1 MEEIKAN
8 AIHHHTLSQM
18 NSSQRRLY
26 NSTLDGL
33 QTTASMGF
41 RETEPEVPSFHDQP
55 ILRKEVEAAVQS
67 LKKGKSAGTDNIP
80 AELVQAGG
88 EDLITVLTTIYKKLW
103 QAKENG
109 QPRGPSP

>member
-33 QTTASMGF
+33 QTNASMGF
-41 RETEPEVPSFHDQP
+41 RETEPEVPSLHDQP

-67 LKKGKSAGTDNIP
+67 LKTGKSTGVNNIQ
-80 AELVQAGG
+80 AELVQTGG
-88 EDLITVLTTIYKKLW
+88 EDAITAFTTI
-103 QAKENG
+103 
-109 QPRGPSP
+109 